1 MDDDMKLWALCDLH
15 LSHSPNREALGSLP
29 APPDDWLLP
38 AGDVTDGFRHLDW
51 CFDTL
56 NRKFGQLVWV
66 PGNHELR
73 TRPRCASGLRGA
85 PLCAKFV
92 KIAPSSCASTAF
104 RSRKSL
110 SAIRTSGTAG
120 VASDTTST
128 RWFWRRSALLVK
140 TADRTWWRPFRALDG
155 IDVIHVDLGP
165 DPNHEKDALAWLD
178 RAETERLRRFRIAR
192 PRREF
197 ALCRAA
203 LRINLCN
210 RLDCTNHRLSFGF
223 HEHGKPFALVEG
235 RAASDQLQRQ
245 PQRTARTDRVRF
257 AGTPPGTDR
266 DRRGGAPGRD
276 RDFDGIAGTVFGAQ
290 ERAALAAAWG
300 DDKVRLFYRLW
311 TLKEAL
317 IKALGTGFSLA
328 PARFEYPRGHGP
340 RGGFGGISLSPCAR
354 GPMAAHLSARYPIC
368 RRHRLQ
374 NRPRRPVRMP
384 SPFAGARRMRP
395 GGGGHDS
402 SRPDS

>member
-1 MDDDMKLWALCDLH
+1 MRERTARRRAL
-15 LSHSPNREALGSLP
+15 REVRE
-29 APPDDWLLP
+29 D
-38 AGDVTDGFRHLDW
+38 R
-51 CFDTL
+51 
-56 NRKFGQLVWV
+56 
-66 PGNHELR
+66 
-73 TRPRCASGLRGA
+73 
-85 PLCAKFV
+85 
-92 KIAPSSCASTAF
+92 PSSCASTAF

-235 RAASDQLQRQ
+235 RAASISFNVSHSAPHGLI
-245 PQRTARTDRVRF
+245 AF
-257 AGTPPGTDR
+257 ASQGRP
-266 DRRGGAPGRD
+266 RGRIGIDVEVLRAD

-328 PARFEYPRGHGP
+328 PARFEIPAAMVHEVDS
-340 RGGFGGISLSPCAR
+340 GGFRFPHVPADRWRLICLPDTR
-354 GPMAAHLSARYPIC
+354 FAAAIAC
-368 RRHRLQ
+368 KI
-374 NRPRRPVRMP
+374 
-384 SPFAGARRMRP
+384 
-395 GGGGHDS
+395 D
-402 SRPDS
+402 PDGR